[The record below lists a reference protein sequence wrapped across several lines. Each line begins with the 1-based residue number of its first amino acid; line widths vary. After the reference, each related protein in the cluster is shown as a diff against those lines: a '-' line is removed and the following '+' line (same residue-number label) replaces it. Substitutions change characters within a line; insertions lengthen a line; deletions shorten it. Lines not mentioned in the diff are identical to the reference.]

1 LENAIKFT
9 DTGQI
14 EFGFMSHNYKELT
27 CFVKDTGIGID
38 QKYHNRIFEIFR
50 QADNDLRRNYGG
62 TGLGLA
68 ICKGNTNLLGGDIHV
83 ESEPGK
89 GSTFIFSISFE
100 RKKNTGK
107 AKELKSQKVISGA
120 FKNIL
125 LIEDDF
131 YSIEYLKRI
140 FMNSN
145 FNLSIA
151 RNGKE
156 TQNYYKNLGQF
167 DLVLLDMRLPD
178 TDGLDLVRQIKEL
191 QSDLPVIA
199 QTAFATEEDRKNC
212 LEAGCD
218 DFITKPF
225 KKTKLFS
232 VIETFLG

>member
-1 LENAIKFT
+1 
-9 DTGQI
+9 
-14 EFGFMSHNYKELT
+14 
-27 CFVKDTGIGID
+27 
-38 QKYHNRIFEIFR
+38 
-50 QADNDLRRNYGG
+50 
-62 TGLGLA
+62 
-68 ICKGNTNLLGGDIHV
+68 
-83 ESEPGK
+83 
-89 GSTFIFSISFE
+89 
-100 RKKNTGK
+100 
-107 AKELKSQKVISGA
+107 
-120 FKNIL
+120 
-125 LIEDDF
+125 
-131 YSIEYLKRI
+131 
-140 FMNSN
+140 MNSN